1 MENKEKVTFN
11 NSTDDNTTITCP
23 CCGNHETALVHKGL
37 TSIFS
42 VKPYDLVRCNS
53 CSNIMTLP
61 MVSAAELQEIYSL
74 TYLYPVHKID
84 ISEKKYR
91 ARGFAKLIRKISP
104 PAKETKVFEIG
115 CMHGILLNEL
125 KTEYNVSGIEIS
137 KEPVRYC
144 QLSGLD
150 VQESSI
156 EDYLKSPTSK
166 YNIIILQH
174 VFEHLLNPEIILK
187 NICDLLLPEGKIF
200 ITVPNNRS
208 LSTKLLGR
216 YWGWWQVPV
225 HINHFNKKSLEV
237 LAHNSKLKIS
247 YNCVK
252 GGSSLMLLVNFMNLF
267 GYKKKNSQEIGIFKR
282 SIIRFFTIFFRYWY
296 VIGNEEIT
304 VVLEKENN
312 SRS

>member
-23 CCGNHETALVHKGL
+23 CCGNHETALVHNGL

-137 KEPVRYC
+137 K
-144 QLSGLD
+144 
-150 VQESSI
+150 
-156 EDYLKSPTSK
+156 
-166 YNIIILQH
+166 
-174 VFEHLLNPEIILK
+174 
-187 NICDLLLPEGKIF
+187 
-200 ITVPNNRS
+200 
-208 LSTKLLGR
+208 
-216 YWGWWQVPV
+216 
-225 HINHFNKKSLEV
+225 
-237 LAHNSKLKIS
+237 
-247 YNCVK
+247 
-252 GGSSLMLLVNFMNLF
+252 
-267 GYKKKNSQEIGIFKR
+267 
-282 SIIRFFTIFFRYWY
+282 
-296 VIGNEEIT
+296 
-304 VVLEKENN
+304 
-312 SRS
+312 